1 MILFHQLDVVETQC
15 LGSGRVLGRHNYRA
29 PGSSLVQDVKQA
41 VKAVDVV
48 YDTVG
53 GLDLARNSLK
63 LLKFGGR
70 CGVVSIPCDIV
81 VR

>member
-1 MILFHQLDVVETQC
+1 MTFLHQLDVVETQC
-15 LGSGRVLGRHNYRA
+15 LGAGRVLGRHNYRA

-70 CGVVSIPCDIV
+70 CGTV
-81 VR
+81 